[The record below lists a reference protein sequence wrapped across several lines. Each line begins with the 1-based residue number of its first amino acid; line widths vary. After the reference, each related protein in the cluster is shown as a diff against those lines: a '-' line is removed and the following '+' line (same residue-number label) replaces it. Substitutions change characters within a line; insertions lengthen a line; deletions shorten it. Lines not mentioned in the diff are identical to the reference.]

1 MVRREAPPVL
11 RAILGAAQ
19 LTPGPR
25 ELPVS
30 GRGLKSFT
38 AAAPF
43 LLLLPSVLASK
54 ETEIQKKFQ
63 QGQNQRLLL
72 RMSLT
77 ERKKNLP
84 KRSNSFYYRQNAF
97 NPGYHVITGDKLH

>member
-1 MVRREAPPVL
+1 MVRREPPPVL

-30 GRGLKSFT
+30 GRGVKSFT

-63 QGQNQRLLL
+63 QGQNQRILL
-72 RMSLT
+72 RMNITKGKTKSP
-77 ERKKNLP
+77 P
-84 KRSNSFYYRQNAF
+84 KGIIPSIIRTKC
-97 NPGYHVITGDKLH
+97 I